1 MNAEI
6 TLPELQREVARISRR
21 IYDRGFAANHEGNVT
36 ALTADGHV
44 LSTPT
49 AVSKGDIHEADLLL
63 LDRQGHKVLGSRKP
77 FSELAMH
84 LAVYKGRPDVGA
96 VVHAH
101 PPKATAFAVMGLPI
115 EAFCLPEFVV
125 SIGGMVPVVP
135 FALPGSEALNNALQ
149 PFLEGFDVVLLQNH
163 GVLAWGPDVST
174 AMLRIEHCEEAAT
187 ILLAARSLGVPASL
201 PPETV
206 QQLLDSRTRAGLGP
220 AGRTRSRVKTP
231 RTGAASR

>member
-6 TLPELQREVARISRR
+6 TLPELQREMVRICRR
-21 IYDRGFAANHEGNVT
+21 IHDRGFAANHEGNVT

-49 AVSKGDIHEADLLL
+49 AVSKGDVREGDLLV
-63 LDRQGHKVLGSRKP
+63 LDRRGHKILGSRKP
-77 FSELAMH
+77 FSELLMH

-101 PPKATAFAVMGLPI
+101 PPKATAFAVTGLPI

-125 SIGGMVPVVP
+125 SIGGVVPVVP
-135 FALPGSEALNNALQ
+135 FAPPGSEALNNALA
-149 PFLEGFDVVLLQNH
+149 PFLEAFDVVLLQNH

-187 ILLAARSLGVPASL
+187 ILLSARSLGTPLALS
-201 PPETV
+201 PETV
-206 QQLLDSRTRAGLGP
+206 QQLLDARTRAGLGP
-220 AGRTRSRVKTP
+220 AGRARSRV
-231 RTGAASR
+231 RSGATSR